1 MSNKSIHR
9 DPVKSRRKKKMQKE
23 LRRWYLRNK
32 PLELTDA
39 QKRTE
44 KNRRRRDRKRIV
56 VRVRELN
63 QREARA

>member
-1 MSNKSIHR
+1 MSNKSMIYN
-9 DPVKSRRKKKMQKE
+9 PEKSRRKKIE
-23 LRRWYLRNK
+23 VRASRLWYLKNK

-44 KNRRRRDRKRIV
+44 RNRRRRDRKRIV